1 MSLSDGE
8 QTFIN
13 EWIAAMEAGSGGS
26 KQAVAIAQA
35 AAIIKL
41 VRTGDLKIT
50 NPSGLVAGPYP
61 VSGSAPKAGSMD

>member
-26 KQAVAIAQA
+26 KRAVAIA
-35 AAIIKL
+35 
-41 VRTGDLKIT
+41 
-50 NPSGLVAGPYP
+50 P
-61 VSGSAPKAGSMD
+61 